1 MAPRGKVTAGPMSLA
16 RGGLLVGAGA
26 SALCAAIGLI
36 FGGVSGSVSALAA
49 AMLVLVFFLTG
60 QIVEGLT
67 LRMADW
73 NGLTITVEC
82 FVLRVGLFCADLW
95 ADASTPAI
103 TQAWSN
109 VWFAARA
116 GVPDRLAGRAGD
128 GARGSAS
135 RSTTVAIRRL
145 RVGPVTT
152 RDRS

>member
-1 MAPRGKVTAGPMSLA
+1 VAPRGKVTAGPMSLA

-73 NGLTITVEC
+73 NGLTITVAC
-82 FVLRVGLFCADLW
+82 FVLRVGLFGAALW
-95 ADASTPAI
+95 AAASTPAI

-109 VWFAARA
+109 VWFAAGALACLIGWQA
-116 GVPDRLAGRAGD
+116 GLVMAHARVRVPVYDRGYQAPAGWD
-128 GARGSAS
+128 Q
-135 RSTTVAIRRL
+135 
-145 RVGPVTT
+145 
-152 RDRS
+152 